1 MDFYA
6 NFVRLCS
13 AKGVSPSAGAIAVG
27 LDKSAASRWARGSAP
42 RYQTLARM
50 SEYFGV
56 PASEIIGLTDEN
68 AEELSKTIGVSVDV
82 LRGPKVEEDARVLA
96 EPPIVTDKMPSQMNR
111 EEGIEAALEALRNQ
125 PGRRALL
132 SATKNMTEAQVL
144 RFADWLADITGSDKD

>member
-6 NFVRLCS
+6 NYVRLCS

-56 PASEIIGLTDEN
+56 PVSEIIGLTNDN
-68 AEELSKTIGVSVDV
+68 AEELAKAIGVSEDV
-82 LRGPKVEEDARVLA
+82 LRVKKAEETTHIEDAPKTETEKQA
-96 EPPIVTDKMPSQMNR
+96 TPSNN
-111 EEGIEAALEALRNQ
+111 GDGLEAALEALRNQ

>member
-6 NFVRLCS
+6 NYVRLCS

-56 PASEIIGLTDEN
+56 PVSEIIGLTNDN
-68 AEELSKTIGVSVDV
+68 AEELAKAIGVSSDV
-82 LRGPKVEEDARVLA
+82 LRGPKAEETTHIENAPKTETEKQA
-96 EPPIVTDKMPSQMNR
+96 TPSNN
-111 EEGIEAALEALRNQ
+111 GGGLEAALEALRNQ